1 MATKENEEPKMIKS
15 ILTASA
21 ISVALFGI
29 GCKAVNTTERANP
42 TYEADTLKIK
52 NVVRDGYARD
62 YAKVLEVRQATV
74 PGDFLKVQVEVQ
86 NNNLRPGNIDYKFE
100 WLDQN
105 GMIINTPTSTWKTM
119 QILTGETKSLDAVA
133 PTPMAKDFRL
143 KLERSRR
150 G

>member
-1 MATKENEEPKMIKS
+1 MIKP
-15 ILTASA
+15 ILTASILS
-21 ISVALFGI
+21 ISLIGI
-29 GCKAVNTTERANP
+29 GCKAVNTTERKDP
-42 TYEADTLKIK
+42 TYEVDSIKFK

-62 YAKVLEVRQATV
+62 YAKVLDVRQATA
-74 PGDFLKVQVEVQ
+74 PGDFLKIQVEVQ

-100 WLDQN
+100 WLDEH

>member
-1 MATKENEEPKMIKS
+1 MNVKS
-15 ILTASA
+15 IAVL
-21 ISVALFGI
+21 SVLSLSLVGI

-42 TYEADTLKIK
+42 TYDVDNVKMK

-62 YAKVLEVRQATV
+62 YAKVLEIRQATA
-74 PGDFLKVQVEVQ
+74 PGDFLKIQVEVQ

-100 WLDQN
+100 WLDEQ

-119 QILTGETKSLDAVA
+119 QILKGETKSLDAVA